1 MNFKRHLILLATSVL
16 IGGLTIPAQAQND
29 NEEKS
34 ITVTDDEGKQEEINL
49 PQSMTMELDSLM
61 QLYNAKM
68 YLRPDSTCN
77 MPDVNPI
84 YEPDVYKER
93 LSRLP
98 TIIEMPYN
106 SIVQAFIDRYTGD
119 LRRSVAYMLGAQNF
133 YMPVFEEALDAY
145 GLPLE
150 LKYLPVIES
159 ALNPKIRSKAGAVG
173 LWQFMMSTAKRYNL
187 TINSLVDERRDIVKS
202 SYAAAHY
209 LSDLYKIYKDW
220 NLVIAA
226 YNCGTDKINK
236 AIRRSHGERDYWR
249 IYPRLPQE
257 TRGYVPAFIAANY
270 VMNYYCDHNICP
282 LSSDLPAKTDT
293 VMVDRDIHFEQIAHV
308 LNISIDELED
318 LNPQYRRDLVNGHSE
333 LSSLRLPA
341 SLISQFIDME
351 DSIYAFNAKDYKPKR
366 SEVEVNDNA
375 TYLVKK
381 NQVERVPAKPEQD
394 KTTDSKSDND
404 NLQEKASSSRS
415 RSKSSRS
422 TSSRRSTKKSRSKK
436 SKEQTKHVTVKS
448 GDTLSEIA
456 ERNGTTVKKLRQLN
470 GIKGSSIVTGKKIR
484 VK

>member
-77 MPDVNPI
+77 MPDVNPV

>member
-351 DSIYAFNAKDYKPKR
+351 DSIYAVNAKDYKPKR

>member
-77 MPDVNPI
+77 MPDVNPV

-404 NLQEKASSSRS
+404 SLQEKASSSRS

>member
-77 MPDVNPI
+77 MPDVNPV

-282 LSSDLPAKTDT
+282 LSIDLPAKTDT

>member
-404 NLQEKASSSRS
+404 SLQEKASSSRS

>member
-1 MNFKRHLILLATSVL
+1 MNFKRYLILLATSVL

-77 MPDVNPI
+77 MPDVNPV

>member
-29 NEEKS
+29 NDEKS
-34 ITVTDDEGKQEEINL
+34 ITVTDDEGKREEINL

-77 MPDVNPI
+77 MPDVNPV

-98 TIIEMPYN
+98 TSIEMPYN

-394 KTTDSKSDND
+394 KTTDSKRDND

>member
-1 MNFKRHLILLATSVL
+1 ML

>member
-34 ITVTDDEGKQEEINL
+34 ITVTDDEGKREEINL

-77 MPDVNPI
+77 MPDVNPV

-351 DSIYAFNAKDYKPKR
+351 DSIYACNAKDYKPKR

-404 NLQEKASSSRS
+404 SLQEKASSSRS

>member
-34 ITVTDDEGKQEEINL
+34 ITVTDDEGKREEINL

-77 MPDVNPI
+77 MPDVNPV

>member
-34 ITVTDDEGKQEEINL
+34 ITVTDDEGKREEINL

-77 MPDVNPI
+77 MPDVNPV

-422 TSSRRSTKKSRSKK
+422 TSSRRSTNKSRSKK

>member
-1 MNFKRHLILLATSVL
+1 ML

-77 MPDVNPI
+77 MPDVNPV

>member
-77 MPDVNPI
+77 MPDVNPV

-318 LNPQYRRDLVNGHSE
+318 LNPQYRRGLVNGHSE

>member
-34 ITVTDDEGKQEEINL
+34 ITVTDDEGKREEINL

-366 SEVEVNDNA
+366 SEVKVNDNA

>member
-1 MNFKRHLILLATSVL
+1 VL

-77 MPDVNPI
+77 MPDVNPV

-351 DSIYAFNAKDYKPKR
+351 DSIYACNAKDYKPKR

-404 NLQEKASSSRS
+404 SLQEKASSSRS

>member
-1 MNFKRHLILLATSVL
+1 ML

-77 MPDVNPI
+77 MPDVNPV

-351 DSIYAFNAKDYKPKR
+351 DSIYACNAKDYKPKR

-404 NLQEKASSSRS
+404 SLQEKASSSRS

>member
-77 MPDVNPI
+77 MPDVNPV

-173 LWQFMMSTAKRYNL
+173 LWQLMMSTAKRYNL

-351 DSIYAFNAKDYKPKR
+351 DSIYACNAKDYKPKR

>member
-1 MNFKRHLILLATSVL
+1 ML

-34 ITVTDDEGKQEEINL
+34 ITVTDDEGKREEINL

-366 SEVEVNDNA
+366 SEVKVNDNA

>member
-77 MPDVNPI
+77 MPDVNPV

-209 LSDLYKIYKDW
+209 MSDLYKIYKDW

-282 LSSDLPAKTDT
+282 METDLPVKTDT
-293 VMVDRDIHFEQIAHV
+293 VMVTRAIHFEQIAHV